1 MEEKNNP
8 RIWLDRLVLN
18 YQTTREYINNLT
30 SQGYTLVVTNSLVD
44 VKLFQKDP
52 AWFCEL
58 ADRGH
63 LVVEMNQTIDQMASK
78 PFYWDSVAISTIP
91 CKKFKDVISMLPNR
105 DEISILSVL
114 VELYGI
120 PKSEWYKGPYGPIE
134 LLSDAEE
141 QAIGVSSFATRS
153 EILIASKK
161 LGFWPPFDNYNKKY
175 VNLSALQHHCEFI
188 LTKQNTLIT
197 PSRL

>member
-1 MEEKNNP
+1 MEEKDNP

-18 YQTTREYINNLT
+18 YQTTKDFINNLT

-44 VKLFQKDP
+44 VRLFQNNL
-52 AWFCEL
+52 AWFSEL
-58 ADRGH
+58 ADRGY

-120 PKSEWYKGPYGPIE
+120 PKSEWYNGPYGPIE
-134 LLSDAEE
+134 LLSNAEE
-141 QAIGVSSFATRS
+141 QTIGVSSYATRS

-161 LGFWPPFDNYNKKY
+161 LGIWPPFDNYNRKY
-175 VNLSALQHHCEFI
+175 INLSALQHHCELI
-188 LTKQNTLIT
+188 LTKQNSLIKPT
-197 PSRL
+197 PL